1 MSTPPTIHQFPIP
14 TPFMVGPVN
23 VYLLEGDPLTL
34 IDVGPNSPEAY
45 DALVAGLAHV
55 GYSLR
60 DIQQIIITHH
70 HTDHLGQIARI
81 AEESGAKVLAHP
93 LTRAFLENPVTMHER
108 YKLFSQ
114 VIFHEAAVPDE
125 VVRTINRS
133 YEFLQRYGNQPT
145 PVFRVLDEGDRV
157 EAGRV
162 EWQVYHTPGHAG
174 DLICLYH
181 AASQTLIASDH
192 IILKISSNPL
202 IEPAA
207 VEGQPR
213 PHRLLE
219 YIAQLQRMAALD
231 IRIAYSGHGV
241 PVEDVR
247 GLVEKRV
254 AFHHKRAAQILDFFE
269 GHAYHLWD
277 LTEKMFAHVPS
288 GEKYLALSEVLGHID
303 LLEHDGKLTRDY
315 RDGIVY
321 WQPRTEAHQHR

>member
-1 MSTPPTIHQFPIP
+1 MSITPTIHQFPIP

-34 IDVGPNSPEAY
+34 IDVGPNSPDAY
-45 DALVAGLAHV
+45 DALVTALASV
-55 GYSLR
+55 GYALR

-70 HTDHLGQIARI
+70 HTDHLGQIGRI

-93 LTRAFLENPVTMHER
+93 MTREFLENPLAER
-108 YKLFSQ
+108 ERHKRFSQ

-125 VVRTINRS
+125 VVRNINRS
-133 YEFLQRYGNQPT
+133 YEFLQRYGNPPT
-145 PVFRVLDEGDRV
+145 SVFRVLNEGDTLQ
-157 EAGRV
+157 AGNI

-174 DLICLYH
+174 DLICFYH
-181 AASQTLIASDH
+181 AASQTLMASDH

-207 VEGQPR
+207 IEGQPR
-213 PHRLLE
+213 PRRLLE
-219 YIAQLQRMAALD
+219 YISQLQRIAALD
-231 IRIAYSGHGV
+231 IKLAYSGHGA

-254 AFHHKRAAQILDFFE
+254 AFHHKRATQILSFFE

-277 LTEKMFAHVPS
+277 LTEKMFAHVS
-288 GEKYLALSEVLGHID
+288 LDEKYLALSEVLGHID

-315 RDGIVY
+315 RDGIVF
-321 WQPRTEAHQHR
+321 WQPVVEAQR